1 MRQNSKYLWFLPLYF
16 FLFFGSY
23 TLLKFII
30 IFFFMGAYIP
40 SFLFDFTIFYS
51 FSGMD
56 NTQLL
61 FIALQVI
68 LINLFFHLS
77 LSKRHLLYSFPLTI
91 FLLGG
96 IGLRVA
102 TSPFSLSYIFHYIV
116 FSLLLLVLVID
127 HRIYLFLPSDF
138 SVTATKS
145 KMEIEK
151 VPLPSFNPVHTRTQ
165 GSRPIVSSFSDV
177 LNRSV
182 TEAKHALRSRL
193 GIGTPQS
200 AASSQRIHQSMGT
213 VESNIK
219 RMETPAKEKYIHP
232 IEKNADQIPTTKQ
245 LLQTIGTYPL
255 DHLDSKIN
263 DTKYESTFSAESYF
277 DGAPPKNRECFD
289 HLPSDFSMILHD
301 IVGTAAVISRG
312 MIKAVNPT
320 FSELLKRPMSD
331 IIEHDFIQFIA
342 PESLSDFKSHCVKR
356 LSGES
361 SQVFPI
367 VLLNKKQERI
377 YLQAQIK
384 TVTINNQQVEVTIF
398 TSQPA

>member
-1 MRQNSKYLWFLPLYF
+1 
-16 FLFFGSY
+16 
-23 TLLKFII
+23 
-30 IFFFMGAYIP
+30 MGAYLP

-77 LSKRHLLYSFPLTI
+77 FSRKHLLYSFPLTI

-102 TSPFSLSYIFHYIV
+102 TSPLSLSYLFHYVV

-127 HRIYLFLPSDF
+127 HRVYLFLPSDL
-138 SVTATKS
+138 SVATKKS

-151 VPLPSFNPVHTRTQ
+151 VPLPSFVPVHTRVQ
-165 GSRPIVSSFSDV
+165 GARPLTSSFIDV
-177 LNRSV
+177 LNKSV
-182 TEAKHALRSRL
+182 NGVKHTLKSRI
-193 GIGTPQS
+193 GIGTPQP
-200 AASSQRIHQSMGT
+200 AAISSQAMHQTICEEKPNSK
-213 VESNIK
+213 V
-219 RMETPAKEKYIHP
+219 METPANEEYIHP
-232 IEKNADQIPTTKQ
+232 IEKNADQIPTTRQ
-245 LLQTIGTYPL
+245 LLQTIGTHSL
-255 DHLDSKIN
+255 DYLDSKIN

-277 DGAPPKNRECFD
+277 DGAPPKNREYFD
-289 HLPSDFSMILHD
+289 QLPSDFSMILND
-301 IVGTAAVISRG
+301 IEGTAAVISRG
-312 MIKAVNPT
+312 MIKAVNLS
-320 FSELLKRPMSD
+320 FSDLLKRPMSD

-384 TVTINNQQVEVTIF
+384 TITINNQQVELTIF
-398 TSQPA
+398 TSQLT